1 MKMKKILMRI
11 MCIIL
16 LIACVAFCGCDNQK
30 KDNENKDKGKVFIS
44 IAPYEAKNVEDL
56 LKPWY
61 EVQKGI
67 LQWSEEPSTNEE
79 DDANDKISYFY
90 NIPTITIVSS
100 KKQEIVFNRIEVLRD
115 SDPDLDADKTI
126 RFYFDYIEKGEVK
139 DFISVSI
146 NGRISR
152 YIELLEEYGDEDHD
166 GMVYVPFPESDYSSW
181 YINNGVS
188 IIYVH
193 YPNKIVSFDSRSIF
207 ETFDFDTIGF
217 AEYESQ
223 MMK

>member
-16 LIACVAFCGCDNQK
+16 LIACVAFCGC
-30 KDNENKDKGKVFIS
+30 
-44 IAPYEAKNVEDL
+44 EAKNDKENEDDIFFSPEPMKFENVEAL

-67 LQWSEEPSTNEE
+67 LQWTDEPATNEE
-79 DDANDKISYFY
+79 ADANEKIGYFY
-90 NIPTITIVSS
+90 NLPTITIVSS
-100 KKQEIVFNRIEVLRD
+100 KKQEFVFSRIDVLIN
-115 SDPDLDADKTI
+115 SAPYQNTEKTI
-126 RFYFDYIEKGEVK
+126 RFYFDYIENGEVK
-139 DFISVSI
+139 DQISVSVDDDFAQ
-146 NGRISR
+146 
-152 YIELLEEYGDEDHD
+152 YAEFLAEYGDEDHD
-166 GMVYVPFPESDYSSW
+166 GMVYVPFPESNYSSW

-193 YPNKIVSFDSRSIF
+193 YPNKIVSFDPGSIF
-207 ETFDFDTIGF
+207 ETFEFDTIGF

-223 MMK
+223 